1 MYPVA
6 DDFAAIAQRLKEIQ
20 AEVAEERA
28 VVDAR
33 TQTEDERQP
42 ESRYMYDDTNRG
54 RDARCRAPPAQIP
67 ASPIR
72 ALGSYLGWVTA
83 KRTSGQG

>member
-42 ESRYMYDDTNRG
+42 ESRYMYDDTRPDV
-54 RDARCRAPPAQIP
+54 RLR
-67 ASPIR
+67 
-72 ALGSYLGWVTA
+72 
-83 KRTSGQG
+83 

>member
-28 VVDAR
+28 AADAR
-33 TQTEDERQP
+33 IQTAGEPQP
-42 ESRYMYDDTNRG
+42 ESRYMYGDTNTC
-54 RDARCRAPPAQIP
+54 A
-67 ASPIR
+67 
-72 ALGSYLGWVTA
+72 
-83 KRTSGQG
+83 